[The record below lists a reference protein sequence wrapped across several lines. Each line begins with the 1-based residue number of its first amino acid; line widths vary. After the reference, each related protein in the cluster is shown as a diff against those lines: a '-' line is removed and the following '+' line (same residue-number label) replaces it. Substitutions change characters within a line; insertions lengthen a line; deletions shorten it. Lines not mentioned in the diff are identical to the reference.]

1 RHLRPMGELGGGFRI
16 GDCEV
21 RPEDGTVVSPTGLRR
36 LGPRPMAVLVA
47 LASRPGRVFSRDEL
61 MAEVWAGLVVS
72 DETLS
77 RCISDLRQALDD
89 DPRSPRYIETLA
101 RRGYRLLERP
111 SPLIDSRQAT
121 SEAEVAATAL
131 QGKRRPQLRIRQRGP
146 WLVVSTVLML
156 AIVAGLLM
164 TDSSDRAPTLVNLA
178 EN

>member
-1 RHLRPMGELGGGFRI
+1 LAPAF
-16 GDCEV
+16 
-21 RPEDGTVVSPTGLRR
+21 PTRRSSDLISQDGLRR
-36 LGPRPMAVLVA
+36 LGPRPMALLMVLAGQPGKV
-47 LASRPGRVFSRDEL
+47 LSREEL
-61 MAEVWAGLVVS
+61 MVAVWSGVVVS

-178 EN
+178 ENGIAVLPF